1 MSPLPAVAD
10 IRTYLLDGGW
20 RLERTWNDAS
30 VWSDAE
36 GHEILLPPRD
46 DMADIRPRVRE
57 ILTVLTAVEQRPAEE
72 IRDEISSPY
81 TDLHLYR
88 TSPEGGPDGF
98 APLPAAL
105 HALHGIREIVR
116 TAARAVVEGQAPVF
130 PRGTPRAVND
140 LLNDVQLG
148 QARSGGHVFTVR
160 MPLDRSPLGRPV
172 SRQVYEAV
180 AAVRDAVAE
189 ATERD
194 LTPFDGAVAAG
205 VSANLCEALSELA
218 GRRQEEPF
226 DIAFRWGRGLASG
239 LRAETVRFAAGAG
252 RVVRAAAAHLRETDV
267 SGDGVVT
274 GVVEGLYDRLDDDR
288 WRIRVRGEL
297 RSPGGSRAG
306 RAVWVRLDGPAS
318 YERAI
323 VAHRSRERVRAA
335 GTLSNLNGRVELVVD
350 HNDFHI
356 LRGEE

>member
-1 MSPLPAVAD
+1 MNPLPAVAD
-10 IRTYLLDGGW
+10 IRTYLLDSGW
-20 RLERTWNDAS
+20 RQERTWNDAS
-30 VWSDAE
+30 VWSHVE

-46 DMADIRPRVRE
+46 DMTDIRPRIHE
-57 ILTVLTAVEQRPAEE
+57 LLTVLTAVEQRPAEE
-72 IRDEISSPY
+72 IRSEISSPY

-88 TSPEGGPDGF
+88 LFPEGGSAAF

-105 HALHGIREIVR
+105 RALHGIREIVR
-116 TAARAVVEGQAPVF
+116 TAARAIVEGPAVVF
-130 PRGTPRAVND
+130 PRGAPRAVND

-148 QARSGGHVFTVR
+148 QSRSDGHVITVR
-160 MPLDRSPLGRPV
+160 MPLDRSPLGRLV

-180 AAVRDAVAE
+180 AAVRHAVAQ

-194 LTPFDGAVAAG
+194 LTPFEEVVTAG

-239 LRAETVRFAAGAG
+239 LRAETIGFAEGAG

-274 GVVEGLYDRLDDDR
+274 GVVESLYDRLDDDR
-288 WRIRVRGEL
+288 WRIRIRGEL
-297 RSPGGSRAG
+297 RSPDGSQIG

-323 VAHRSRERVRAA
+323 VAHRSRERVRAT
-335 GTLSNLNGRVELVVD
+335 GTLSNLNGRIELVVD